1 MKKKLIDE
9 PIVVQV
15 IDTLECPWTKDAF
28 LKLKLGSDKLA
39 GGHGEFGT
47 ITNPIPVN
55 HVQGEVFYLNR
66 LRTKEG
72 KPVSYRRKGSVSSP
86 ILETKID
93 EFEVSVTDCPTKSVL
108 HFDMYNF
115 TRSTVSPKGFTLKPV
130 SDFTDEEIESMKIV
144 NPEMY
149 T

>member
-15 IDTLECPWTKDAF
+15 IDTLECPWTKDTF
-28 LKLKLGSDKLA
+28 LKLKMGCSQLD
-39 GGHGEFGT
+39 GGHGEFGC
-47 ITNPIPVN
+47 ISNPIAVN

-66 LRTKEG
+66 LRTNDG
-72 KPVSYRRKGSVSSP
+72 KAVSYRRIGSVSSP
-86 ILETKID
+86 ILETKVD
-93 EFEVSVTDCPTKSVL
+93 EFEISVTGCPAKSVL
-108 HFDMYNF
+108 YFDMYNF
-115 TRSTVSPKGFTLKPV
+115 VRSTLAPKGFILKPV
-130 SDFTDEEIESMKIV
+130 SDFSAEEIESMKIV